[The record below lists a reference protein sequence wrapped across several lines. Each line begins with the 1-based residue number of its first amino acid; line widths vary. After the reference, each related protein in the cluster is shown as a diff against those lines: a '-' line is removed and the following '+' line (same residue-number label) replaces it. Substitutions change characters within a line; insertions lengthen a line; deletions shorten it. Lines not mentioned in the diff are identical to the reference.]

1 MDNPSNMK
9 NSLLA
14 TFLSII
20 IIAILAFLMYV
31 SFSIYASSKA
41 ISEVITLSESL
52 IILTIGLTMINRKL
66 KEVVKPRNLALSITF
81 GILLYA
87 AQFAIA
93 YLPSFIWYTPPLNY
107 FATAL
112 FVYIPESLIVSVL
125 LVLTDNAYGSVF
137 MMMIPFY
144 IISMLAYFN
153 PIWTPFY
160 FSMASLAEIVILA
173 GKKEYITSA
182 LGALAF
188 SAADAF
194 LASQFLLFNF
204 GVYQPPMVQLSSA
217 LVDTIFAAIGAFA
230 GIAVGKK
237 AKTAWR
243 P

>member
-1 MDNPSNMK
+1 MDNPSNMR

-14 TFLSII
+14 AVLSLL
-20 IIAILAFLMYV
+20 IIAVLALMLYI
-31 SFSIYASSKA
+31 SFEVYAYSKVM
-41 ISEVITLSESL
+41 SEVITVAESL
-52 IILTIGLTMINRKL
+52 IIITIGLALVNRKL
-66 KEVVKPRNLALSITF
+66 KEVVRPKNLALSITF

-93 YLPSFIWYTPPLNY
+93 YIPSFVWYTPPLNY

-112 FVYIPESLIVSVL
+112 FVYLPEGLIVSVL
-125 LVLTDNAYGSVF
+125 LMLSDNAYGSIF
-137 MMMIPFY
+137 MMIIPFY
-144 IISMLAYFN
+144 IISMVAFFN

-173 GKKEYITSA
+173 GKKEYLTSA
-182 LGALAF
+182 LGAVVF
-188 SAADAF
+188 SATDAF
-194 LASQFLLFNF
+194 LASQFMLFNF
-204 GVYQPPMVQLSSA
+204 GVYQPPMIQLSSA
-217 LVDTIFAAIGAFA
+217 LIDIIFAVLGAFI